1 LPPEFDNI
9 FSSTSTAVPSLHA
22 GETHLDAALRRDHDL
37 IRAID
42 DAGSLH
48 DRLVHSQGLCGGR
61 CYATLL
67 SLDEPDLRHRLT
79 KDVMNFYPRDGIQ
92 PFVPLAARGPW
103 IVTSHGAI
111 VYDAAGYGMTG
122 FGHSPDNLLAGEF
135 IFISV
140 QAIRMTSCFLFT
152 AVAKPEVMANV
163 MTSSF
168 AQADLTHALR
178 REIGRKW
185 KGVKGARRMISDEK
199 VSYILILVW
208 AISMTSCFVYRTP
221 RMTKPRGRT
230 NSSRLT
236 FHSRA

>member
-1 LPPEFDNI
+1 MPPEFNNI
-9 FSSTSTAVPSLHA
+9 FSSTSAAVPSSHA

-79 KDVMNFYPRDGIQ
+79 KDVLNFYPRDGIQ

-140 QAIRMTSCFLFT
+140 QAIRMTSCF
-152 AVAKPEVMANV
+152 VVH
-163 MTSSF
+163 SRR
-168 AQADLTHALR
+168 QARGHGQRHDELVRSGGSHPRASPRDRPQMER
-178 REIGRKW
+178 RQGCATDDIGREGK
-185 KGVKGARRMISDEK
+185 
-199 VSYILILVW
+199 LH
-208 AISMTSCFVYRTP
+208 F
-221 RMTKPRGRT
+221 
-230 NSSRLT
+230 NSRIGN
-236 FHSRA
+236 